1 MDVAG
6 FLAAYPPFDG
16 LDGDQLRRIA
26 SATQVEF
33 FPADTTILERSGE
46 PAAYLYVVRKGAVE
60 ILDQGRLVDLIGEG
74 EIFGE
79 LSLVSGQ
86 GPVASVRTA
95 EDTLCYLIPRDLA
108 QELLQGAGGARFLA

>member
-6 FLAAYPPFDG
+6 FLVAYPPFDG
-16 LDGDQLRRIA
+16 LDVDQLRRIA

-33 FPADTTILERSGE
+33 FPAGTTILERSGE

-74 EIFGE
+74 EPFGE
-79 LSLVSGQ
+79 LSLVARQ
-86 GPVASVRTA
+86 GPVASVRAA
-95 EDTLCYLIPRDLA
+95 EDDRCFMTGR
-108 QELLQGAGGARFLA
+108 ELSRV